1 MADRKRKMTT
11 GAKYVAVGAL
21 TEAIDAAG
29 TILVPGL
36 GSADTE
42 AVARSVIDQAWD
54 VEFFPNAGRVTITL
68 DVNQLVNGG
77 PTTTEGDL
85 NL

>member
-21 TEAIDAAG
+21 TESLDEAASD
-29 TILVPGL
+29 LVDGL
-36 GSADTE
+36 NAADTE
-42 AVARSVIDQAWD
+42 QVARHVIEKAWD

-77 PTTTEGDL
+77 PTATEGDL
-85 NL
+85 QL

>member
-1 MADRKRKMTT
+1 MTT

-21 TEAIDAAG
+21 TEAIEAAG
-29 TILVPGL
+29 TALAARSSNPFE
-36 GSADTE
+36 TE
-42 AVARSVIDQAWD
+42 DVARKVIDQAWD

-77 PTTTEGDL
+77 PTTLKGDL
-85 NL
+85 KL

>member
-21 TEAIDAAG
+21 VEQLTG
-29 TILVPGL
+29 VL
-36 GSADTE
+36 GERIAEGVDVE
-42 AVARSVIDQAWD
+42 QVARKLVDRAWD

-77 PTTTEGDL
+77 PTVTEGDL

>member
-1 MADRKRKMTT
+1 MTVADRKRKMTT

-21 TEAIDAAG
+21 TEQLGKVFAFAGDDAERTARG
-29 TILVPGL
+29 LV
-36 GSADTE
+36 E
-42 AVARSVIDQAWD
+42 QAWD

-77 PTTTEGDL
+77 PTTLEGDL
-85 NL
+85 KL